1 MLCLPS
7 VADRLLVSS
16 LVVQAKVRAFQTISP
31 HLSGQFPR
39 NIKAHYLLQFSF
51 ELQVFT
57 SPHHTANM
65 RSTLALSVAAVAG
78 IAAAQSST
86 QSNYPYTID
95 PNSVPSSTRG
105 MCKLH
110 LYLWSMTDFAIDYW
124 CQQNE
129 AQCPLICLQQPGV
142 TSSTTQDNECDSVSL
157 PNPLF
162 GHESA
167 EIGSACGQ
175 TVFNLI

>member
-1 MLCLPS
+1 
-7 VADRLLVSS
+7 
-16 LVVQAKVRAFQTISP
+16 
-31 HLSGQFPR
+31 
-39 NIKAHYLLQFSF
+39 
-51 ELQVFT
+51 
-57 SPHHTANM
+57 M

-157 PNPLF
+157 PNSLF
-162 GHESA
+162 GHEKCGDRVSLWTGGVQLDLTA
-167 EIGSACGQ
+167 IGQPFSRSP
-175 TVFNLI
+175 TVPTFPQNPC